1 MFTNKTD
8 NFEENEVIGFLES
21 MSSTKSV
28 RLDNFKLEL
37 MNIYFI
43 KTGRNF
49 NVDFPKVDAFVLEK
63 MVVTTVKNSKPVSRW
78 IKPKSEGEN
87 DDLNYTKRMELLW
100 SQLCSKFNKME
111 NFTQDEINCFV
122 EDLCKK
128 GYGFTSLNNMVEDL
142 AFIYSGET
150 NENFDENFPDVQD
163 RLNSYSEVDAIRIQK
178 RKETQ
183 KMSQKM
189 SRDEFWK
196 SLRDFTNKTDEDD
209 DNFSEDQMMQ
219 FFEMLSKSENPTIL
233 YNRMNNLADIYYHK
247 LERDFYEDFPK
258 GID

>member
-1 MFTNKTD
+1 MYTNKTE

-21 MSSTKSV
+21 MSSTKFV
-28 RLDNFKLEL
+28 KLDNFKLEL
-37 MNIYFI
+37 MNIYYI

-49 NVDFPKVDAFVLEK
+49 NVDFPKVDAFVSEK
-63 MVVTTVKNSKPVSRW
+63 MVVTTVKNPKPVCRW

-87 DDLNYTKRMELLW
+87 DDLNYTKRMEWLW

-122 EDLCKK
+122 EDLCKR

-150 NENFDENFPDVQD
+150 NENFDDNFPDVQD

-183 KMSQKM
+183 KMS
-189 SRDEFWK
+189 RDKLWK
-196 SLRDFTNKTDEDD
+196 SLRDFTNKTDDED

-219 FFEMLSKSENPTIL
+219 FFEMQSKSESPTIL
-233 YNRMNNLADIYYHK
+233 YKQMNNLADIYYHK
-247 LERDFYEDFPK
+247 LDRDFYEDFPK
-258 GID
+258 GTD

>member
-1 MFTNKTD
+1 MFLGGANRRSPDKLTAPLFYKMYSILIFLLAPKRRKLNVTKKPIDLEPVRKSARNSSSPNNEPLLALGMISYKMCPKRVNTFIDIILFYYVLAIEAGSMTVNNQIKIWEKFCVFTNKTE

-87 DDLNYTKRMELLW
+87 DDLNYTKRMEWLW
-100 SQLCSKFNKME
+100 NQLCSKFDKME
-111 NFTQDEINCFV
+111 NFIP
-122 EDLCKK
+122 
-128 GYGFTSLNNMVEDL
+128 M
-142 AFIYSGET
+142 
-150 NENFDENFPDVQD
+150 
-163 RLNSYSEVDAIRIQK
+163 RL
-178 RKETQ
+178 
-183 KMSQKM
+183 
-189 SRDEFWK
+189 
-196 SLRDFTNKTDEDD
+196 L
-209 DNFSEDQMMQ
+209 
-219 FFEMLSKSENPTIL
+219 
-233 YNRMNNLADIYYHK
+233 
-247 LERDFYEDFPK
+247 
-258 GID
+258 